1 LVRSG
6 WLERI
11 DIEAPMGIEQY
22 FSANY
27 AEARRKF
34 LDAARG
40 AGAAI
45 ETHVNPNVKGAASE
59 ELALDAARF
68 GDRDAES
75 LFIVCSGTHG
85 NEGFCGS
92 FCQTGFIREGVIDAR
107 PRSVAV
113 LLAHAVNP
121 YGFSHIRRVTEDNVD
136 LNSNFHDF
144 SKLPPENARYAEIH
158 NLLIPGDWDG
168 PGRAQADAALKS
180 WREANGGM
188 AAYQAAVAGGQ
199 YAFSDGL
206 FFGGRRPTWS
216 NETFRAVVKAH
227 GAAAKRVGVIDIHSG
242 LGPAG
247 YGEPISVL
255 APGASEFERSRAWW
269 GDEVT
274 SIFDGTS
281 KSPPVTGPLIGS
293 IADSLPAAET
303 TSIGLEF
310 GTVPLAE
317 VLEAICGDNWLYAR
331 GVKSGVGMDSKLAR
345 DIKAKIRDALT
356 LDADD
361 WKEKVYAR
369 AADFAL
375 KAYRGLTS

>member
-34 LDAARG
+34 LDAAG
-40 AGAAI
+40 AAGAAI
-45 ETHVNPNVKGAASE
+45 ETHVNPNAKGAAGE
-59 ELALDAARF
+59 ELALDVARF

-75 LFIVCSGTHG
+75 LLIVCSGTHG

-92 FCQTGFIREGVIDAR
+92 FCQTGFIGEGVVDAR
-107 PRSVAV
+107 PRGVAV

-136 LNSNFHDF
+136 LNRNFHDF
-144 SKLPPENARYAEIH
+144 SKPPPENARYAEIH
-158 NLLIPGDWDG
+158 NLLVPGDWHG

-188 AAYQAAVAGGQ
+188 PAYQATVAGGQ

-216 NETFRAVVKAH
+216 NETFRAIVKAH
-227 GAAAKRVGVIDIHSG
+227 GAPAKRVGVIDIHSG

-247 YGEPISVL
+247 YGEPISVV
-255 APGASEFERSRAWW
+255 APGAPEFERSRAWW
-269 GDEVT
+269 GGEVT
-274 SIFDGTS
+274 SVTDGTS
-281 KSPPVTGPLIGS
+281 KSPPVTGLLIGS
-293 IADSLPAAET
+293 IAESLPGAET

-317 VLEAICGDNWLYAR
+317 VLEAIRGDNWLYAR
-331 GVKSGVGMDSKLAR
+331 GVKSAVSMDSKLAR

-361 WKEKVYAR
+361 WKEKIYAR
-369 AADFAL
+369 AADFTL